1 MIRQANKYD
10 IDKIVELLKDF
21 AIQSNNQLKGS
32 PLDWSKTYVTQ
43 IITNIMAGQGFILI
57 DDKQTG
63 ILVAYK
69 SHCFWNDKSIQ
80 LQEVM
85 LHGYNKFVIA
95 RLIKE
100 YTKIAKELLRKREI
114 NQATISSYNNLKFE
128 RYGMKL
134 IEYHWEVN

>member
-10 IDKIVELLKDF
+10 TDKIVELLKDF
-21 AIQSNNQLKGS
+21 AIKTDTQLKGS
-32 PLDWSKTYVTQ
+32 PLDWSKTYVMQ
-43 IITNIMAGQGFILI
+43 LITNIIAGQGFILI

-85 LHGYNKFVIA
+85 LHGYNKFVITK
-95 RLIKE
+95 LIKE

-114 NQATISSYNNLKFE
+114 NQATMSSYNNLKFE

-134 IEYHWEVN
+134 IQYHWEIN

>member
-1 MIRQANKYD
+1 LIRQANKYD
-10 IDKIVELLKDF
+10 IDKIVELLKDY

-32 PLDWSKTYVTQ
+32 PLDWSKTYVIQ
-43 IITNIMAGQGFILI
+43 VITNIMAGQGFILI

-85 LHGYNKFVIA
+85 LHGYNKFVIT

-134 IEYHWEVN
+134 IEYHWEIN

>member
-43 IITNIMAGQGFILI
+43 IITNVMAGQGFILI

-85 LHGYNKFVIA
+85 LHGYNKFVIT

-100 YTKIAKELLRKREI
+100 YTKIAKELLKKREI
-114 NQATISSYNNLKFE
+114 HQATISSYNNLKFE

>member
-10 IDKIVELLKDF
+10 IDKIIELLKDF
-21 AIQSNNQLKGS
+21 AIKTDSQLKGS
-32 PLDWSKTYVTQ
+32 PLDWSKTYVMQ
-43 IITNIMAGQGFILI
+43 LITNIIAGQGFILI

-63 ILVAYK
+63 ILIAFK
-69 SHCFWNDKSIQ
+69 NHCFWNNKSIQ

-100 YTKIAKELLRKREI
+100 YIKIAKELLNKREI
-114 NQATISSYNNLKFE
+114 NQATMSSYNDLKFE
-128 RYGMKL
+128 RYGMNKL
-134 IEYHWEVN
+134 EYIWEIK

>member
-10 IDKIVELLKDF
+10 IDKIIELLKDF
-21 AIQSNNQLKGS
+21 AIKSESQLKGS
-32 PLDWSKTYVTQ
+32 PLDWSKTYVMQ
-43 IITNIMAGQGFILI
+43 LITNIIAGQGFILI

-63 ILVAYK
+63 ILIAFK
-69 SHCFWNDKSIQ
+69 NHCFWNDKSIQ

-100 YTKIAKELLRKREI
+100 YIKIAKELLNKREI
-114 NQATISSYNNLKFE
+114 NQATMSSYNDLKFE
-128 RYGMKL
+128 RYGMNKL
-134 IEYHWEVN
+134 EYIWEIK

>member
-10 IDKIVELLKDF
+10 IDKIIELLKDF
-21 AIQSNNQLKGS
+21 AIKTESQLKGS

-43 IITNIMAGQGFILI
+43 LITNIIAGQGFILI
-57 DDKQTG
+57 DNEQTG
-63 ILVAYK
+63 ILIAFK
-69 SHCFWNDKSIQ
+69 NNCFWNDKSIQ

-100 YTKIAKELLRKREI
+100 YIKIAKELLRKKEI
-114 NQATISSYNNLKFE
+114 NQATMSSYDDLKFE
-128 RYGMKL
+128 RYGMKKL
-134 IEYHWEVN
+134 EYTWEIK